1 MRTRR
6 FTQLGD
12 AWPAGLGRRLGAML
26 YDGFLVTAIWIAVT
40 VVHLMFFRYMLG
52 QSPEDIGATACDVW
66 SLRIMLVVFVSLFFV
81 FSWTRGGMTL
91 GMQAWRLRV
100 QTREGYSLSV
110 TQCLIRCGVA
120 WLSLLTLG
128 LGYLWVLFDP
138 QRRSWPDIVSKTQ
151 TVVLP
156 KG

>member
-100 QTREGYSLSV
+100 QTREGY
-110 TQCLIRCGVA
+110 
-120 WLSLLTLG
+120 
-128 LGYLWVLFDP
+128 
-138 QRRSWPDIVSKTQ
+138 
-151 TVVLP
+151 
-156 KG
+156 